1 MLATLHLL
9 LATAPMMNLAVNRP
23 KMGVLPLFALL
34 LFGLWV
40 LLLRFALPGFGRK
53 WTRAVLILGV
63 LTVLMMVP
71 RVLWRW
77 AGAPPGIATLHRYL
91 LGPMT
96 VVQVAMLAGL
106 FTAPL
111 WVPLGRYIKR
121 RLAREAAK
129 AAPAE
134 SPAETPDPTTTHE
147 TAQAKELV
155 TPSLPAPMVL
165 TRRKALQTLPWILP
179 GGAMV
184 AASYGVFVE
193 SSRIVL
199 RKIKLAIPGLPKE
212 LSGFRIGQVTD
223 IHISRFQT
231 QLHHLERGMEL
242 LARENLDLL
251 CPTGDLCDEPRLH
264 LDTLRII
271 RQVPARLGHIACA
284 GNHEL
289 YLADPLTISR
299 AYEKAQIQLLEEE
312 SVLVAGLR
320 IAGIGFAH
328 SGRVPRLDQRL
339 VPAQLETALKDR
351 RQGEPTLLLAHHPHA
366 FEHVGG
372 HQVALQLSGHTHGG
386 QVGLGGRSLLEPVYP
401 LIRGHYRGQDGVS
414 QLFVSAGLGH
424 WLPFRFGCPPEVVV
438 IELVAV

>member
-1 MLATLHLL
+1 MPLLVAAAPLA
-9 LATAPMMNLAVNRP
+9 NLVVNRP
-23 KMGVLPLFALL
+23 KMGLLPLVALF

-40 LLLRFALPGFGRK
+40 VLLRLALPGFGRRM
-53 WTRAVLILGV
+53 TRAVVILIA
-63 LTVLMMVP
+63 LTVLMMIP

-77 AGAPPGIATLHRYL
+77 AGAPIGITKLHSYL

-106 FTAPL
+106 VSAPI
-111 WVPLGRYIKR
+111 WVPLGLYIKR
-121 RLAREAAK
+121 RLRRDAAK
-129 AAPAE
+129 
-134 SPAETPDPTTTHE
+134 TPSRE
-147 TAQAKELV
+147 TALAKNDPVQDSQGAAL
-155 TPSLPAPMVL
+155 SLPAPMVL

-199 RKIKLAIPGLPKE
+199 RRVRIAIPGLPKE

-231 QLHHLERGMEL
+231 QLHHLERGMDL
-242 LARENLDLL
+242 LAHEDLDLL

-264 LDTLRII
+264 QDALRII
-271 RQVPARLGHIACA
+271 RQVPARHGHIACA

-289 YLADPLTISR
+289 YLADPLSITR
-299 AYEKAQIQLLEEE
+299 AYEKAQIQLLEED
-312 SVLVAGLR
+312 SVLVSGLR
-320 IAGIGFAH
+320 ICGIGFAH

-339 VPAQLETALKDR
+339 VPGQLETALKNR
-351 RQGEPTLLLAHHPHA
+351 RKGEPTILLAHHPHV
-366 FEHVGG
+366 FEQIGG
-372 HQVALQLSGHTHGG
+372 HDIALQLSGHTHGG
-386 QVGLGGRSLLEPVYP
+386 QVGLLGKSLLEPVYP
-401 LIRGHYRGQDGVS
+401 LIRGHYRGHDGAA
-414 QLFVSAGLGH
+414 QMFVSAGLGH

-438 IELVAV
+438 IELVSA

>member
-1 MLATLHLL
+1 MHVTMALLVAAAPLA
-9 LATAPMMNLAVNRP
+9 NLVVNRP
-23 KMGVLPLFALL
+23 KMGILPLASLL

-40 LLLRFALPGFGRK
+40 VLLRLALPGFGRRM
-53 WTRAVLILGV
+53 TRIVVILIA
-63 LTVLMMVP
+63 LTVLMMIP

-77 AGAPPGIATLHRYL
+77 AGAPPGITKLHSVL

-106 FTAPL
+106 VSAPI
-111 WVPLGRYIKR
+111 WVPLGLYVKR
-121 RLAREAAK
+121 RLRRQAAAASESEKSVATDDTTGDKPSK
-129 AAPAE
+129 AL
-134 SPAETPDPTTTHE
+134 T
-147 TAQAKELV
+147 
-155 TPSLPAPMVL
+155 LPAPLVL

-199 RKIKLAIPGLPKE
+199 RRVRIAVAGLPKE

-231 QLHHLERGMEL
+231 QLHHLERGMDL
-242 LARENLDLL
+242 LAHENLDLL

-264 LDTLRII
+264 QDALRII
-271 RQVPARLGHIACA
+271 RQVPTRYGHIACA

-289 YLADPLTISR
+289 YLADPLTITR
-299 AYEKAQIQLLEEE
+299 AYEKAQIQLLEED
-312 SVLVAGLR
+312 SVLLGGLR

-339 VPAQLETALKDR
+339 VPGQLETALKNR
-351 RQGEPTLLLAHHPHA
+351 RKGEPTLLLAHHPHV
-366 FEHVGG
+366 FEHTSG
-372 HQVALQLSGHTHGG
+372 HDIALQLSGHTHGG
-386 QVGLGGRSLLEPVYP
+386 QVGILGKSLLEPVYP
-401 LIRGHYRGQDGVS
+401 LIRGHYRGHDGS
-414 QLFVSAGLGH
+414 AQMFVSAGLGH

-438 IELVAV
+438 IELVSA

>member
-1 MLATLHLL
+1 MSTLALLSAAAPVMTLS
-9 LATAPMMNLAVNRP
+9 VNRP
-23 KMGVLPLFALL
+23 KMGLLPLGAIF

-40 LLLRFALPGFGRK
+40 VLLRFALPGFGRK
-53 WTRAVLILGV
+53 WTRAVVALGA
-63 LTVLMMVP
+63 LTVLLMLP

-77 AGAPPGIATLHRYL
+77 AAAPPTIATIHRYM

-111 WVPLGRYIKR
+111 WVPLGRYVQR
-121 RLAREAAK
+121 RLKKADASLSKDPPESGQPDPAPAK
-129 AAPAE
+129 DSSAAPA
-134 SPAETPDPTTTHE
+134 SPAE
-147 TAQAKELV
+147 V
-155 TPSLPAPMVL
+155 LPAPMVL

-199 RKIKLAIPGLPKE
+199 RRVRIAVPGLPKE

-231 QLHHLERGMEL
+231 QLPQLERGMEL
-242 LARENLDLL
+242 LAREKLDLL

-264 LDTLRII
+264 LDTLRLIK
-271 RQVPARLGHIACA
+271 QVPTRYGHIACA

-299 AYEKAQIQLLEEE
+299 AYEKAQIQLLEED
-312 SVLVAGLR
+312 SALVAGLR
-320 IAGIGFAH
+320 IAGISFAH
-328 SGRVPRLDQRL
+328 SGRMPRLDQRL
-339 VPAQLETALKDR
+339 VPGQLEAALKNR
-351 RQGEPTLLLAHHPHA
+351 RRGEPTLLLAHHPHA
-366 FEHVGG
+366 FEQVDG

-386 QVGLGGRSLLEPVYP
+386 QVGLGGKSLLAPVYP
-401 LIRGHYRGQDGVS
+401 LIRGHYRGHDGSS

-438 IELVAV
+438 IELVTA